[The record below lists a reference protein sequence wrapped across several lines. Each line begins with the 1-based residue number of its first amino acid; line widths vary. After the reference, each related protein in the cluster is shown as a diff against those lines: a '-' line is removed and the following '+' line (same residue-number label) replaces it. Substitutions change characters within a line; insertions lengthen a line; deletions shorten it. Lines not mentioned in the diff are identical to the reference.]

1 MGGSLQA
8 NCKMD
13 ELLRLAAFSQEY
25 EAFHASAACIAL
37 RGQQQR
43 LEKSSGSEAAR
54 DVLLASL
61 LRLLETIII
70 SKSETAA
77 PTFCEGCASSCAC
90 GGGEGGGGRGGRDQ
104 GRGVGGR
111 KTVWQ
116 LSSELVG
123 ECNPKTWQSL
133 ALGGIYRL
141 LTCSCQLVSAA
152 LLVGHC
158 SAVLQVGETLNH
170 FLKQVHARFWSHQMS
185 RFAKQV
191 GPVDNLPTDSSAL
204 INGWCTCI
212 VLLHVIQ
219 EMHETLTST
228 LRRETGLT
236 SLASQGGAHG
246 SETETSVTDT
256 TEICKLFLCEDVSCP
271 LASKVARSAPQ
282 LLHSLYLQWWSFDFG
297 ILKNKLEIPMVNNE
311 GVGLVLKVGVVSLL
325 Y

>member
-1 MGGSLQA
+1 
-8 NCKMD
+8 MD
-13 ELLRLAAFSQEY
+13 ELLRLAAFSQEDG
-25 EAFHASAACIAL
+25 AFHASAACIAL
-37 RGQQQR
+37 RV
-43 LEKSSGSEAAR
+43 EKSSGSEAAR

-61 LRLLETIII
+61 LRLLETESAIII

-90 GGGEGGGGRGGRDQ
+90 GGGDGGGGRGGRDQ

-116 LSSELVG
+116 LTSELVG
-123 ECNPKTWQSL
+123 ECNPKTWQ
-133 ALGGIYRL
+133 LGGIYRL

-152 LLVGHC
+152 LSVGHC

-170 FLKQVHARFWSHQMS
+170 FLKQVHTRFWSHQMS

-204 INGWCTCI
+204 INGWCACI
-212 VLLHVIQ
+212 VLLHVVQ

-246 SETETSVTDT
+246 SETETSATDT

-282 LLHSLYLQWWSFDFG
+282 LLHSLYLQWWSFDYG
-297 ILKNKLEIPMVNNE
+297 ILKNKREIPMVNNE
-311 GVGLVLKVGVVSLL
+311 GAGLVLKVGAASLL